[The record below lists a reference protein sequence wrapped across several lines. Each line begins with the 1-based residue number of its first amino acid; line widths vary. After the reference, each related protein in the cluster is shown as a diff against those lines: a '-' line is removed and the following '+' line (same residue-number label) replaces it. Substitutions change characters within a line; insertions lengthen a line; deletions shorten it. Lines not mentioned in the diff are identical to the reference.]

1 MKKNKEVKHIALLL
15 NELQGGGAERVMITL
30 ANHWAEQGIRVDV
43 LVGKWKG
50 HYTGDLSEKVEV
62 VLLDCPIRKLPL
74 KVGAYLWK
82 KRPEVLLSTIQF
94 VNVAAALASLLTGF
108 RTKVVLREA
117 NTPSHKVRD
126 ARNWK
131 EALFFRYFTRLSY
144 PLAHGFVSVSEGLRK
159 EMARFYPI
167 PERKIRTIYNPV
179 FEDSIFEK
187 AGAPV
192 SHPFFRSGDP
202 VVIGMGRIVAQKDFG
217 TLIKAF
223 SRAQSRT
230 PCRLIILG
238 ETRVRPLEYER
249 LMAMVEE
256 QELGDKIDFAG
267 FQQNPFAFLAK
278 AQVFV
283 LSSRYEGLPGA
294 LIQALALGCHVI
306 STNCPYGPE
315 EILEGGKYGAL
326 VAIGDDEAMAREI
339 EKALAIPKD
348 YVRAKEAARRF
359 TREKAAAAYLEYFRS
374 LI

>member
-30 ANHWAEQGIRVDV
+30 ANHWAEQGLKVDV

-50 HYTGDLSEKVEV
+50 HYIGDLSDKVAV
-62 VLLDCPIRKLPL
+62 VLLDSPIRKLPF
-74 KVGAYLWK
+74 KVGAYLRK
-82 KRPEVLLSTIQF
+82 SRPDILLSTIQF
-94 VNVAAALASLLTGF
+94 VNVAAALAGLLSGF
-108 RTKVVLREA
+108 QTRVVLREA
-117 NTPSHKVRD
+117 NTPSHKIRD
-126 ARNWK
+126 VRNWK
-131 EALFFRYFTRLSY
+131 EWLFFRYFTRLSY
-144 PLAHGFVSVSEGLRK
+144 PLAHGFISVSDGLRK

-167 PERKIRTIYNPV
+167 PERRIRTIYNPV
-179 FEDSIFEK
+179 VEDSIFEK

-192 SHPFFRSGDP
+192 AHPFFRSGDP

-217 TLIKAF
+217 TLISAF
-223 SRAQSRT
+223 SKVQSRT

-238 ETRVRPLEYER
+238 ETTVRPPEYER

-256 QELGDKIDFAG
+256 LGLGDKIDFAG

-294 LIQALALGCHVI
+294 LIQALALGCHVV
-306 STNCPYGPE
+306 STKCPYGPE

-326 VAIGDDEAMAREI
+326 VGIGDYEAMAREM
-339 EKALAIPKD
+339 EKALAVPKD
-348 YVRAKEAARRF
+348 YARAEEAVRRF
-359 TREKAAAAYLEYFRS
+359 TREEAAEAYLDYFRS
-374 LI
+374 LM